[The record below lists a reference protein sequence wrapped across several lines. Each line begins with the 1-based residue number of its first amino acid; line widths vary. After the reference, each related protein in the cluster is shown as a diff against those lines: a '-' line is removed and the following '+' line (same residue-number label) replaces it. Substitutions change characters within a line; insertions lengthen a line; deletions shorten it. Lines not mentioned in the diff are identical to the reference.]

1 VIEAALPLA
10 DRTIVV
16 AGAGGGGIGTAIC
29 TAIVRAG
36 GRVVAIDNDDARLEV
51 VRACGDAVEA
61 LLADARDPGQV
72 DRVLGAGTIHGL
84 VHVAGGLGLDQWE
97 HTEKLSLQAFD
108 DVLDSNLRAAFVTS
122 QAVASRLI
130 ARGEA
135 GAIVHLASIA
145 ALSALP
151 FGAAYAAAKAGMLA
165 LMRTQAVE
173 WGPRRIRV
181 NAIAAGSVRTPK
193 NADYAPRDTIDDFS
207 VPLRRRAEPDDI
219 AGAAV
224 FLLSDLASFVT
235 GHTLVV
241 DGGAS
246 VRPSFL
252 DEHDLPVYVQSAEL
266 RARLEPETR
275 VKP

>member
-1 VIEAALPLA
+1 VV
-10 DRTIVV
+10 DRGLRLDDRRIVV

-29 TAIVRAG
+29 AAIVRAG
-36 GRVVAIDNDDARLEV
+36 GRVIAIDNDAPRLEV
-51 VRACGDAVEA
+51 VRALGDAVDA
-61 LLADARDPGQV
+61 CLADARDTSQV
-72 DRVLGAGTIHGL
+72 DRALGREPIHGL
-84 VHVAGGLGLDQWE
+84 VHVAGGLGLDRWE
-97 HTEKLSLQAFD
+97 RTEELSLTAFD
-108 DVLDSNLRAAFVTS
+108 DVIDRNLRAAFVTS

-130 ARGEA
+130 GRGHG

-173 WGPRRIRV
+173 WGPRGIRV

-193 NADYAPRDTIDDFS
+193 NAGYAPDDDGGD
-207 VPLRRRAEPDDI
+207 VTMPLRRRAEPDDI
-219 AGAAV
+219 AGAAL

-252 DEHDLPVYVQSAEL
+252 DEQGLPVYVQSPEV
-266 RARLEPETR
+266 RARLDP
-275 VKP
+275 